1 MRRCITVVLAAAALF
16 AVSCDNSPTE
26 LTEQNSPLFNAG
38 QGPDKGMSLIWAV
51 PYEGSPD
58 YFSCF
63 NGGEGEDIL
72 ASGYIEFWARTV
84 ETPSGN
90 FKQHGEFRGYENYL
104 GVKTGDLW
112 EGLSLVVPTIFY
124 NTRHSDGHTIVN
136 EPVWNYAQNQRTG
149 EIVRIK
155 WNFFLELDEVGNYLR
170 ADVKITN
177 CMPWK
182 GQIH

>member
-1 MRRCITVVLAAAALF
+1 M
-16 AVSCDNSPTE
+16 
-26 LTEQNSPLFNAG
+26 
-38 QGPDKGMSLIWAV
+38 
-51 PYEGSPD
+51 
-58 YFSCF
+58 
-63 NGGEGEDIL
+63 
-72 ASGYIEFWARTV
+72 
-84 ETPSGN
+84 
-90 FKQHGEFRGYENYL
+90 
-104 GVKTGDLW
+104 VKTGDLW